1 MNAVAAAATRF
12 IGDVTASLARLS
24 GKDATLLRPDVAVDA
39 ANLCAAVFDA
49 DDRLT
54 DNELR
59 AYLDAFTRDVPGLAG
74 ATPQRLRMDE
84 VLVGK
89 RSSLTNASV
98 LFDLLI
104 QADKRDASMHAWAY
118 YERAMALA
126 HAAAAVDLVPSNDEL
141 LAIERLRSTLLT
153 AIDAAGLP
161 RPGGPARTPPQ
172 PQAAASGQPAA
183 PVEPEAPTEP
193 PRPLEEL
200 YAELDELVGLTAVK
214 ERIKLV
220 ANLLQVEKLRKER
233 DLPVPDRS
241 LHLVFTGNPG
251 TGKTTVARLIAQIY
265 RTLGAVTKGQLV
277 ETDRS
282 AMVAGYV
289 GQTATKTRAVV
300 ESAVGGVLLIDEAYA
315 LARGGENDF
324 GKEAIDTLVKFMEDR
339 RDELVVI
346 AAGYPDEMQ
355 AFIHANPGLVSRFV
369 TFIDFPDYTT
379 DELIAIFRGMGAK
392 QRYLP
397 TDDAVAALRTKLDAT
412 DRGRGFGNAR
422 LVRNLFEAAIARHAT
437 RVVAIAH
444 PTDDDLTTLTA
455 ADIG

>member
-1 MNAVAAAATRF
+1 
-12 IGDVTASLARLS
+12 
-24 GKDATLLRPDVAVDA
+24 
-39 ANLCAAVFDA
+39 
-49 DDRLT
+49 
-54 DNELR
+54 
-59 AYLDAFTRDVPGLAG
+59 
-74 ATPQRLRMDE
+74 
-84 VLVGK
+84 
-89 RSSLTNASV
+89 
-98 LFDLLI
+98 
-104 QADKRDASMHAWAY
+104 
-118 YERAMALA
+118 
-126 HAAAAVDLVPSNDEL
+126 
-141 LAIERLRSTLLT
+141 
-153 AIDAAGLP
+153 
-161 RPGGPARTPPQ
+161 
-172 PQAAASGQPAA
+172 
-183 PVEPEAPTEP
+183 
-193 PRPLEEL
+193 
-200 YAELDELVGLTAVK
+200 VK

-315 LARGGENDF
+315 LARGGESDF